1 MKKLT
6 LTLLGI
12 LSCIILLV
20 ACQGTHIYSF
30 VDESF
35 NKEVI
40 YDADNRLVDLTGLY
54 FVDQNSEEKTPVTS
68 DMVVSGGNTNTIGEN
83 QLVLS
88 HNSITTTFKYNV
100 YYKVEFVVN
109 GSVFDTILVENA
121 QEITL
126 PTETPS
132 ISGFAGWEDIPSSI
146 NDNIQINAKIK
157 LDIEPD
163 TPSLTELNAVY
174 GDTLANL
181 TLPSNSIGHFEF
193 IDDLTTTVGEVG
205 VNEFKVKFIPND
217 PLTYKEVEDV
227 VKVRVSQKE
236 VTIEVSNKTFT
247 YTGSEITL
255 PYTLSVPGLDVV
267 TQGIT
272 ATDVNEDGYFYSIKV
287 DDPNY
292 YGETSGFWYINKA
305 QVIVDVTPET
315 VTYDKIGSLGT
326 PEYKITSD
334 LDKSIIDSLNIRVS
348 YPTDI
353 ANAGEYDF
361 VCEYDE
367 AANTNVEVVFN
378 NAKLTVTKASY
389 EANDPEF
396 DTLYYGDTLT
406 NQNIHNVSGGHW
418 ELTNGDFY
426 LNQAGNI
433 VVNFTF
439 YPTDST
445 NYESYT
451 KDITITVNKKNV
463 QISITK
469 NIFTYDGMSH
479 SLEYEIIGLVDGD
492 DVPNVLGNESLTNV
506 GSINNINLVIDD
518 SNYSG
523 ELNGQR
529 LVIEKADPILT
540 KPELKATYLDTLSS
554 VVLPKGYKWNN
565 ENQRINNVGTLT
577 FIATYTP
584 EDTNN
589 YNILN
594 NVELEIE
601 VSKLTSTIETTSNEY
616 LFILD
621 GSSINI
627 SRPST
632 NNNETNIKTTYYLNG
647 DSVEDFNQ
655 AGTYI
660 VRYEVEETDHYLG
673 ATKEVMVYVVNLLN
687 LDNVTYEEGLTL
699 ADIKLGSD
707 ELGEWSWV
715 SVVSTLLNAGQNQ
728 QFRAKYQMANDLS
741 KETTLSVNIL
751 QKELTFNSVVDTFTY
766 DGEEHEVT
774 YELEVSG
781 IEVSRTNTTR
791 TNAGSQE
798 YTLTISDNN
807 YYGRYRG
814 TLTVNKAQVNVTI
827 NDIEVTYYPEYSFS
841 YNDDSYQKDG
851 IIYKDDE
858 LNISLYLDREYN
870 GVGSYDI
877 LGSYHN
883 ENYEVIFNKGTLTVN
898 VATPEVDVP
907 TISNT
912 IYYGD
917 KLGDILLNQTSDL
930 GEWSISDG
938 KEIILNSAN
947 ITNNNGLSK
956 VINVLF
962 TPNDITN
969 YETIKAQITVTINK
983 KTVTITGD
991 NVTVPYDGQE
1001 HGINVSV
1008 PSAIDDEYTLSG
1020 HIAKHINVDTYTY
1033 TVSLASDYYVADN
1046 ITVTLT
1052 IKKVDAKPSKT
1063 PENLSAVWN
1072 DSLTL
1077 NDISLSEY
1085 NDDNGTWSW
1094 KEASINLDVCETK
1107 SYNIVYT
1114 PIDEKNYNS
1123 VTVSVSVTVNKA
1135 EASVTADEEYI
1146 FMVDDDLILDNV
1158 KPSHSESEPTYNIT
1172 NEPSKYTVTITL
1184 PESEHYKKATTQT
1197 SVIVLAKEGIL
1208 ENVNNILTYGDD
1220 ISELTLPTSEYG
1232 EWHFE
1237 DTSPLGDVGH
1247 KARILVFKSNTS
1259 ELTYK
1264 YEIQIEVQQKEV
1276 EIVVDEHEFIYD
1288 GASHTIKYHVTGMVG
1303 DDSEPEVS
1311 GNISITN
1318 VSESKEVTLTVN
1330 TLNYKGSKV
1339 VKLTIKP
1346 ADITLTAD
1354 SYDIK
1359 YSEDNP
1365 KGTYKVTSGKFYNAD
1380 ESLSNIEVTL
1390 EESDNYN
1397 VGTYDYVITATNN
1410 NYNFTFVKGT
1420 LTVNKNKW
1428 NENVE
1433 VTNDITYGDKLSD
1446 IKLTNSSN
1454 GKWELNVDSLDTVIS
1469 VANGY
1474 VKLTITLE
1482 AKFTPNDETNY
1493 ETEYKNVTFTVNKK
1507 QVTIETT
1514 SDLNINYDG
1523 IGHGITVSVSGAIDD
1538 EYTLSGHEETYINAG
1553 SHNYTVSLESDY
1565 YEAISKEITL
1575 TINKVDDPNYTIPSD
1590 LAGTWNEK
1598 LNTITL
1604 PDNWTWDNPE
1614 ELIDGTTYSATY
1626 TPTNSNYN
1634 VKHET
1639 LTITVNRRTD
1649 ARISLKED
1657 SLTFIANSQDFITN
1671 VKNNVV
1677 IDKGEGQL
1685 VFVIKKDNEE
1695 VGTIIDVGTY
1705 EVTVYLSQ
1713 SAHYDETSPLSFK
1726 VTVTEGN
1733 INEYEYIGIYG
1744 NTLDTVYIPTSSTG
1758 KWSWETPDVVLGKP
1772 GTYEDEYKLLFTPTS
1787 GSEVTQETTVT
1798 VTVNKRPVTISVTDK
1813 EVTYNKTTQS
1823 LDDYSIN
1830 VLENDLNDET
1840 KYKVTIAGNTSGINV
1855 GKYTATYTLES
1866 KYYEASKVSKT
1877 LTINPKS
1884 VTITSTNTSMVYG
1897 NKVPE
1902 SVLSI
1907 EGVIKGDDLNVQI
1920 ANPTGVL
1927 NADSSYPYVITY
1939 DENSNYEVIVTP
1951 GKLTVRKATPEVDVP
1966 TISNTIYY
1974 GDTLG
1979 NIILNQTSDL
1989 GEWSISD
1996 DLGIVLNKDNITN
2009 NNGLSKVINV
2019 LFTPK
2024 DKINYETVTKQITI
2038 TINKKTV
2045 TIVGE
2050 NVTVPYDG
2058 DEHGINVS
2066 VPSAIDNEYTLSGHT
2081 AKYTNVGPYT
2091 YNVTLESDYYEASQ
2105 ITVYLTINKVDAKP
2119 SKTPENLSVVWNDSL
2134 TLNDISLSEYNDDNG
2149 TWSWEEASTNLD
2161 VCETKSYNAIYTPI
2175 DENNYN
2181 SVTVSVSVTVNK
2193 AEASVT
2199 ADKEY
2204 IFMVDDDLIL
2214 DNVKPS
2220 HSESTP
2226 EYSITN
2232 ESGSYEVT
2240 ITLPESE
2247 HYNEATTTTTV
2258 IVLAKEGIL
2267 ENANNILTYGDD
2279 ITKLELPTS
2288 EYGAWYFEDTSDL
2301 GDVGTKTRIV
2311 VFKSNT
2317 SELTYKYE
2325 IQIEV
2330 QQKEVEIVVD
2340 EHEFIYDGASHT
2352 IKYHVTGMVG
2362 DDSEPEV
2369 SGNISITNVSESKEV
2384 TLTVNTLNY
2393 KGSKVVKLTIK
2404 PADITLTADSYDIKY
2419 SEDNPKGTYKVT
2431 SGKFYNAD
2439 ESLSNIEVTLEE
2451 SDNYN
2456 VGTYDYVITA
2466 TNNNYNFTFVKGTL
2480 TVNKNKWN
2488 ENVEVTND
2496 ITYGDKLSDI
2506 KLTNS
2511 SNGKWELNVDS
2522 LDTVISVANGYVKLT
2537 ITLEAKFTPNDE
2549 TNYETEYKNVTF
2561 TVNKK
2566 QVTIETT
2573 SDLNINYDGIGHG
2586 ITVSVSGAIDDE
2598 YTLSGH
2604 TAKYTN
2610 ADTYEYN
2617 VSLESDYYEASPKE
2631 ITLTINKADPEY
2643 QVPQGLTA
2651 VYGDSLSSISLP
2663 KGFSFT
2669 NLDDKINKAPSYET
2683 TLTYTPTDTDNYN
2696 VIPNISVT
2704 INVTPADNDLQVNEY
2719 YIKMY
2724 KSVFYISDYFTDK
2737 INKSSSGKLTYNIES
2752 INNHGVYNIIIT
2764 QEETSEYKGITK
2776 EVTLIVIE
2784 SISTV
2789 SVTYGDAFSDINL
2802 SSEYGIL
2809 TVESNDLIT
2818 MDSTEATVKFTY
2830 NKNQAYTT
2838 TFNISLNVDKRTIYL
2853 NIIKDKYTYDATP
2866 HNVTY
2871 EIDNLVAEDKVE
2883 ILGNVEE
2890 TDAGSYGYKLTLT
2903 DDRYVLHDTYSGTL
2917 IIYKADLDINLKFDG
2932 SPSGITINN
2941 DNLHDGETLHSEYYV
2956 MNDEHQLSIGY
2967 TYYIKGTETNVY
2979 PTVNVT
2985 LDRFDNRIDLSNYLD
3000 NYGTYTYKFNVDDS
3014 NFNSFSTKVNFDI
3027 YIARLTTNSA
3037 DINYENITE
3046 TTENTIYKSYTSLD
3060 NAISAS
3066 QHAKESSYIFVYG
3079 NAVIG
3084 ELDNR
3089 NNDLVLGANTELY
3102 LPHEDMDNA
3111 SKYMNVDTAE
3121 VYLIEN
3127 GVKTGTDF
3135 ATSTNEKIRASYENY
3150 LNITIKQKLVVSG
3163 KITIGAARGSSNGA
3177 NGTQGEVCSNY
3188 AMLTLNAD
3196 LILDSAA
3203 KIYCFGYIVGSGTIT
3218 ANEGSYIYEPFA
3230 IYNWRGGN
3238 NASASYLVGKI
3249 VPFNEYKMHNIESTI
3264 IINKGANYYGIASIK
3279 TNSPDQWNSATYPLI
3294 GDGAIIELNSG
3305 HVKKYFDSN
3314 TNIVTLEIVGEGHDN
3329 SGQLTVASYDINTA
3343 GLYFGITH
3351 NLYIKVSSGS
3361 VFNITQYYK
3370 LLPGSSLIIDDGGI
3384 VNLSGKIIGY
3394 ENWEDAGLNPSNG
3407 NNGSYKYSTVYQ
3419 NAMILVNGTLN
3430 VSGGSLAGTI
3440 TSENQGAVL
3449 NLADASELS
3458 ITSKEGWGE
3467 KLIFFHETNTLTNTA
3482 KNIDQSNLSKTNY
3495 VYNGSMWVENSFTIN
3510 FHIDGEVEK
3519 RVIYQPFDNTTYTV
3533 TGNELT
3539 PDKEFYEFV
3548 GWYLDANF
3556 NTKFTTKTLNS
3567 GESIDL
3573 YAKFEETIYTI
3584 DYSVGLAVDD
3594 ETTTDITDKVDLP
3607 STISFTISDL
3617 PLTLEQA
3624 AYNNYFFD
3632 GWYVGSNK
3640 DGVKIDTITEDLLRE
3655 LLAQYGNNIPLYCE
3669 FKSSYTIV
3677 FDNNNDD
3684 VDIAIDNLESI
3695 NSASD
3700 VNIDDYNDKYL
3711 TYDSNSEYSKYFV
3724 GWYLD
3729 KDGTIPF
3736 TSDIVLADYAD
3747 NSTGIVTLYAKW
3759 LDKEYVVRYIAKIDG
3774 IERTDIFNQIQYYA
3788 AKNANIEIISDNIND
3803 YFETYNNVSNGIKYS
3818 FISGEWYDGN
3828 NTYYDGTSYTF
3839 TGASQTLT
3847 LYRNYNKYYLVT
3859 IDTSN
3864 ATVTMKDTDGT
3875 SYSNGSYILVDKQF
3889 TISVDYGGDE
3899 DRSITI
3905 TIDGN
3910 NQNYDSSTIYMATGP
3925 VNINASSSCLV
3936 EGTLITL
3943 ADGTT
3948 KKVEDI
3954 TSDDYLLVFNHESG
3968 KLDVAKVLFNDSESL
3983 AEYTIIN
3990 LKFSNGS
3997 IVRVVSEHGFFDLDL
4012 NKYVYITATNYRSYI
4027 GHKFYGLDGDYAGI
4041 EFVLTDAYLTKE
4053 TVRVYSPVAAYHLNY
4068 FTEGLLSMP
4077 GGIDGLFNIFEYD
4090 NNLQYD
4096 SELME
4101 ADITKYGLLDYSV
4114 FEGLVPY
4121 EVYLAFPA
4129 KYFNVAIGKGI
4140 LTWDDIYYLINRYSI
4155 YWT

>member
-146 NDNIQINAKIK
+146 SDNIQINAKIK

-205 VNEFKVKFIPND
+205 VNDFKVKFIPND

-236 VTIEVSNKTFT
+236 VTIDVSNKTFT

-292 YGETSGFWYINKA
+292 HGETSGFWYINKA

-315 VTYDKIGSLGT
+315 ITYDKIGSLGT

-367 AANTNVEVVFN
+367 TANTNVEVVFN

-469 NIFTYDGMSH
+469 NIFTYDGMPH

-492 DVPNVLGNESLTNV
+492 DVPNVLGNESLTNA
-506 GSINNINLVIDD
+506 GSINNINLVIEDA
-518 SNYSG
+518 NYSG

-529 LVIEKADPILT
+529 LVIEKANPILT

-554 VVLPKGYKWNN
+554 ITLPEGYKWNN

-601 VSKLTSTIETTSNEY
+601 VSKLTSTIETTNDEY

-632 NNNETNIKTTYYLNG
+632 NNNEANIKTTYYLSG
-647 DSVEDFNQ
+647 DSVEHFNQ

-673 ATKEVMVYVVNLLN
+673 ATKEVMVYVVNLLY

-715 SVVSTLLNAGQNQ
+715 SDVSTLLNAGQNQ

-827 NDIEVTYYPEYSFS
+827 NDVEVTYYPDYSFS

-877 LGSYHN
+877 LGNYDN
-883 ENYEVIFNKGTLTVN
+883 DNYEVIFNKGKLTVTK
-898 VATPEVDVP
+898 ATPEVDVP
-907 TISNT
+907 TISNK

-917 KLGDILLNQTSDL
+917 TLGNIILNQTSDL

-938 KEIILNSAN
+938 KEIVLNSVN

-962 TPNDITN
+962 TPKDITN
-969 YETIKAQITVTINK
+969 YETITVQITVTINK
-983 KTVTITGD
+983 KTVTIEGD

-1008 PSAIDDEYTLSG
+1008 PSAIDNEYTLSG
-1020 HIAKHINVDTYTY
+1020 HTAKYTNADTYEY
-1033 TVSLASDYYVADN
+1033 NVSLTSDYYVADN
-1046 ITVTLT
+1046 IIVTLT
-1052 IKKVDAKPSKT
+1052 INKVDAKPSKT

-1085 NDDNGTWSW
+1085 NDDNGTWLWEES
-1094 KEASINLDVCETK
+1094 STDLDVCETK

-1114 PIDEKNYNS
+1114 PKDEINYNS
-1123 VTVSVSVTVNKA
+1123 VALRVSVTVNKA
-1135 EASVTADEEYI
+1135 EASVTADKEYI

-1158 KPSHSESEPTYNIT
+1158 KPSHSESTPEYSIT
-1172 NEPSKYTVTITL
+1172 NTPGKHTVTITL
-1184 PESEHYKKATTQT
+1184 PESAHYNEATTT
-1197 SVIVLAKEGIL
+1197 TTVIVLAKEGIL

-1220 ISELTLPTSEYG
+1220 ISELTLPTSKYG
-1232 EWHFE
+1232 TWSFA
-1237 DTSPLGDVGH
+1237 DDSALGDVGH
-1247 KARILVFKSNTS
+1247 KTRILVFTAKSG
-1259 ELTYK
+1259 LTYE

-1303 DDSEPEVS
+1303 DDNAPEVL

-1365 KGTYKVTSGKFYNAD
+1365 KGTYKVTSGKFYNDD

-1390 EESDNYN
+1390 EESDNYI
-1397 VGTYDYVITATNN
+1397 VDTYDYVITATNN

-1446 IKLTNSSN
+1446 IKLTESIN

-1474 VKLTITLE
+1474 DKLTITLE
-1482 AKFTPNDETNY
+1482 AKFTPKDETNY
-1493 ETEYKNVTFTVNKK
+1493 ETECKNVTFTVNKK
-1507 QVTIETT
+1507 QVTIEPT

-1523 IGHGITVSVSGAIDD
+1523 DEHGITVSVSDAIDK
-1538 EYTLSGHEETYINAG
+1538 EYTLSGHTAKYTSADTYTYNV
-1553 SHNYTVSLESDY
+1553 TLESDY
-1565 YEAISKEITL
+1565 YEASPKEITL
-1575 TINKVDDPNYTIPSD
+1575 TINKVDDPNYTVPSN

-1598 LNTITL
+1598 LNTIKL
-1604 PDNWTWDNPE
+1604 PDNWTWDNKE
-1614 ELIDGTTYSATY
+1614 ELIDDGTTYSATY

-1649 ARISLKED
+1649 ASIRLIED
-1657 SLTFIANSQDFITN
+1657 SLTFIANSQDFISN

-1677 IDKGEGQL
+1677 IDKGEGEL
-1685 VFVIKKDNEE
+1685 VFVIKKDDEE
-1695 VGTIIDVGTY
+1695 VKNIIEVGTY
-1705 EVTVYLSQ
+1705 EVTVYLPQ
-1713 SAHYDETSPLSFK
+1713 SAHYIATSPLSFN
-1726 VTVTEGN
+1726 VTVIEGN
-1733 INEYEYIGIYG
+1733 IEEYEYTGIYG
-1744 NTLDTVYIPTSSTG
+1744 NTLDTVYIPTSSLG
-1758 KWSWETPDVVLGKP
+1758 KWEWETPDDVLSEP
-1772 GTYEDEYKLLFTPTS
+1772 GTPEYKLLFTPTG
-1787 GSEVTQETTVT
+1787 GSEVTQERTVT
-1798 VTVNKRPVTISVTDK
+1798 VTVNKRPVTISVSDK
-1813 EVTYNKTTQS
+1813 EVTYDKTTQS

-1840 KYKVTIAGNTSGINV
+1840 KYKVTVSGNTSGINA
-1855 GKYTATYTLES
+1855 GEYIATYTLES
-1866 KYYEASKVSKT
+1866 EYYEASEVSAT

-1884 VTITSTNTSMVYG
+1884 VTITSTDTSMVYG
-1897 NKVPE
+1897 SEVPE

-1920 ANPTGVL
+1920 ANPKGTL
-1927 NADSSYPYVITY
+1927 NAGSSYPYVITY
-1939 DENSNYEVIVTP
+1939 DESNENYEVTVTP
-1951 GKLTVRKATPEVDVP
+1951 GTLTVTKATPEVDVP

-1996 DLGIVLNKDNITN
+1996 HLATVLNKANITN

-2024 DKINYETVTKQITI
+2024 DIRNYETVTKQITI
-2038 TINKKTV
+2038 TINKKQV
-2045 TIVGE
+2045 TIVGD

-2058 DEHGINVS
+2058 QEHGIIVS
-2066 VPSAIDNEYTLSGHT
+2066 VPSAIDNEYTLSGNEETH
-2081 AKYTNVGPYT
+2081 TNVGTYK
-2091 YNVTLESDYYEASQ
+2091 YNVSLESDYYVASPKE
-2105 ITVYLTINKVDAKP
+2105 ITLTINKVDAKP

-2134 TLNDISLSEYNDDNG
+2134 ILNNISLSEYNDDNG
-2149 TWSWEEASTNLD
+2149 TWSWEESTDLD
-2161 VCETKSYNAIYTPI
+2161 VCETKSYNIVYTPK
-2175 DENNYN
+2175 DTTNYN
-2181 SVTVSVSVTVNK
+2181 SVTLSVSVTVNK

-2204 IFMVDDDLIL
+2204 IFMVSDDLIL

-2220 HSESTP
+2220 HSESEPT
-2226 EYSITN
+2226 YNITK
-2232 ESGSYEVT
+2232 EPGSYEVT
-2240 ITLPESE
+2240 ITLPESA
-2247 HYNEATTTTTV
+2247 HYKEATTQTSV

-2267 ENANNILTYGDD
+2267 ENVNNILTYGDD

-2288 EYGAWYFEDTSDL
+2288 EYGEWSFADDSAL
-2301 GDVGTKTRIV
+2301 GDVGHKTRIL

-2330 QQKEVEIVVD
+2330 QQKEVEISLTEKEYVYNGNNQTLEYELSIPGLNVD
-2340 EHEFIYDGASHT
+2340 TNG
-2352 IKYHVTGMVG
+2352 
-2362 DDSEPEV
+2362 
-2369 SGNISITNVSESKEV
+2369 ITQ
-2384 TLTVNTLNY
+2384 
-2393 KGSKVVKLTIK
+2393 I
-2404 PADITLTADSYDIKY
+2404 
-2419 SEDNPKGTYKVT
+2419 
-2431 SGKFYNAD
+2431 NAD
-2439 ESLSNIEVTLEE
+2439 
-2451 SDNYN
+2451 
-2456 VGTYDYVITA
+2456 TYDYSITINETNYCGEISGTWTINKASVVINIISETEEY
-2466 TNNNYNFTFVKGTL
+2466 TESYSPDLKYTISSGQIYNEDNLNIKLSLDKDYSGYGTYQISGTYNNSNYEVSFNDGTL
-2480 TVNKNKWN
+2480 TVNKGTLQGVINPEITKLVYGDSLTDELLINGDTRGVWSIDDRDARLNAGKQTINVTLKPKN
-2488 ENVEVTND
+2488 ENYNEYKTSITVNVER
-2496 ITYGDKLSDI
+2496 K
-2506 KLTNS
+2506 
-2511 SNGKWELNVDS
+2511 E
-2522 LDTVISVANGYVKLT
+2522 LT
-2537 ITLEAKFTPNDE
+2537 ITVTKNEFT
-2549 TNYETEYKNVTF
+2549 
-2561 TVNKK
+2561 
-2566 QVTIETT
+2566 
-2573 SDLNINYDGIGHG
+2573 YDGNPHNVEYEVTGMVYG
-2586 ITVSVSGAIDDE
+2586 DSKPTVLGDESITYVSDSKDITLTIDTE
-2598 YTLSGH
+2598 
-2604 TAKYTN
+2604 N
-2610 ADTYEYN
+2610 
-2617 VSLESDYYEASPKE
+2617 YYGEAS
-2631 ITLTINKADPEY
+2631 TSLTINKADPEY
-2643 QVPQGLTA
+2643 QAPQDLTA
-2651 VYGDSLSSISLP
+2651 VYGDSLSNIALP
-2663 KGFSFT
+2663 EGFSFT
-2669 NLDDKINKAPSYET
+2669 NLDDKINKAPLYET
-2683 TLTYTPTDTDNYN
+2683 TLKYTPTDINNYN
-2696 VIPNISVT
+2696 VISNINVT

-2719 YIKMY
+2719 YIEMFV
-2724 KSVFYISDYFTDK
+2724 SQFYIDGYFKDK
-2737 INKSSSGKLTYNIES
+2737 IKSSSDGVLSYDRSS
-2752 INNHGVYNIIIT
+2752 ITSNGVYNITIT
-2764 QEETSEYKGITK
+2764 QEETPEYKGITK

-2784 SISTV
+2784 SIKEV
-2789 SVTYGDAFSDINL
+2789 FGTYGDAFSVINL
-2802 SSEYGIL
+2802 SSEYGTI
-2809 TVESNDLIT
+2809 TVKNSGSIT
-2818 MDSTEATVKFTY
+2818 MGSKNVTIKFTY
-2830 NKNQAYTT
+2830 NKNEVYTS
-2838 TFNISLNVDKRTIYL
+2838 TFEIPLTVNKRTIYL
-2853 NIIKDKYTYDATP
+2853 QNIVNHYTYDASE
-2866 HNVTY
+2866 HSVTFVVANLIFGD
-2871 EIDNLVAEDKVE
+2871 EITISGNAKGTTVDKYPY
-2883 ILGNVEE
+2883 N
-2890 TDAGSYGYKLTLT
+2890 LTLT
-2903 DDRYVLHDTYSGTL
+2903 DDRYELDKNYSGNL
-2917 IIYKADLDINLKFDG
+2917 EIHPADLEIRLEWDG
-2932 SPSGITINN
+2932 GSRVIDG

-2956 MNDEHQLSIGY
+2956 MNDKHQLSIGY
-2967 TYYIKGTETNVY
+2967 TYYIKGTETNVS

-2985 LDRFDNRIDLSNYLD
+2985 LDRFKSNIGLSNYLD

-3014 NFNSFSTKVNFDI
+3014 NFNSLSTSVKFDI
-3027 YIARLTTNSA
+3027 YIAKLTTSTSLDHDTNEGTA
-3037 DINYENITE
+3037 
-3046 TTENTIYKSYTSLD
+3046 YTSLD
-3060 NAISAS
+3060 KAIEAS
-3066 QHAKESSYIFVYG
+3066 QNMTSQSYIYVYG
-3079 NAVIG
+3079 DAVIG
-3084 ELDNR
+3084 ESDSTLI
-3089 NNDLVLGANTELY
+3089 LGAKTELY
-3102 LPHEDMDNA
+3102 LPYSNTEGYEEYGVSTGLSD
-3111 SKYMNVDTAE
+3111 SKYTSPQL
-3121 VYLIEN
+3121 YL
-3127 GVKTGTDF
+3127 T
-3135 ATSTNEKIRASYENY
+3135 
-3150 LNITIKQKLVVSG
+3150 ITISQNVRFTVYG
-3163 KITIGAARGSSNGA
+3163 KITIGGYRSQNTATKQNVISVGYSQIVNNGVIELY
-3177 NGTQGEVCSNY
+3177 GI
-3188 AMLTLNAD
+3188 LNA
-3196 LILDSAA
+3196 
-3203 KIYCFGYIVGSGTIT
+3203 FGYILQGDENQGQLVVHDTGIV
-3218 ANEGSYIYEPFA
+3218 YEPF
-3230 IYNWRGGN
+3230 IINNWRGGS
-3238 NASASYLVGKI
+3238 SAAGVYGVNTGWDILGSTYGKDGDI
-3249 VPFNEYKMHNIESTI
+3249 VPFNEYYMDKIQTTVTFEKGSKWIGYAAIWTQEGQTGWNTTNYNIIGDSSSLLEIQDGNIIKQYNVDKGKTYL
-3264 IINKGANYYGIASIK
+3264 IINGTVSDHYGALSIK
-3279 TNSPDQWNSATYPLI
+3279 VVIDITLSTEHVYFAIPYTLGFIVENGAT
-3294 GDGAIIELNSG
+3294 LNINY
-3305 HVKKYFDSN
+3305 KY
-3314 TNIVTLEIVGEGHDN
+3314 
-3329 SGQLTVASYDINTA
+3329 
-3343 GLYFGITH
+3343 
-3351 NLYIKVSSGS
+3351 KM
-3361 VFNITQYYK
+3361 
-3370 LLPGSSLIIDDGGI
+3370 LPGSSLEIKEGGTVNINQNGKLIVYKDFKETTPESTKYPNDKAEPKLIVDGVLNVYGGFAGIATSTETGILNLTNASSLELDSKDGYGTKNPEINVNDILGAAGGI
-3384 VNLSGKIIGY
+3384 LGGEELFYCNVTSWQKLAAYNAQALDITVNWDTSG
-3394 ENWEDAGLNPSNG
+3394 NLPSVLDP
-3407 NNGSYKYSTVYQ
+3407 YK
-3419 NAMILVNGTLN
+3419 L
-3430 VSGGSLAGTI
+3430 
-3440 TSENQGAVL
+3440 
-3449 NLADASELS
+3449 
-3458 ITSKEGWGE
+3458 E
-3467 KLIFFHETNTLTNTA
+3467 K
-3482 KNIDQSNLSKTNY
+3482 KQY
-3495 VYNGSMWVENSFTIN
+3495 VWNGSMWVEGELLVSFDTNGYVDVSAMGVTNN
-3510 FHIDGEVEK
+3510 FVLSQNNLPLGDNYYVTHNNVNYRFMGWYYNDQLVE
-3519 RVIYQPFDNTTYTV
+3519 NLTV
-3533 TGNELT
+3533 TKNITLTAKWEVVEEKLYSITFTDVLGNQTVEYYT
-3539 PDKEFYEFV
+3539 EGATV
-3548 GWYLDANF
+3548 
-3556 NTKFTTKTLNS
+3556 TLPTQTYDS
-3567 GESIDL
+3567 
-3573 YAKFEETIYTI
+3573 KQQIYF
-3584 DYSVGLAVDD
+3584 SN
-3594 ETTTDITDKVDLP
+3594 TDIRERYVVNGVTYDIIGYSNSSYQYG
-3607 STISFTISDL
+3607 STI
-3617 PLTLEQA
+3617 
-3624 AYNNYFFD
+3624 
-3632 GWYVGSNK
+3632 
-3640 DGVKIDTITEDLLRE
+3640 TITEDINLE
-3655 LLAQYGNNIPLYCE
+3655 LNYSKVDYFEVNIVGVYATEGKVAEKKDIVKTIYVIAGTILDISKIEGHECSTDYKYEQGTNGIFGIGKKYGE
-3669 FKSSYTIV
+3669 VTM
-3677 FDNNNDD
+3677 ND
-3684 VDIAIDNLESI
+3684 VHSVTVNESI
-3695 NSASD
+3695 N
-3700 VNIDDYNDKYL
+3700 I
-3711 TYDSNSEYSKYFV
+3711 YF
-3724 GWYLD
+3724 
-3729 KDGTIPF
+3729 DGGR
-3736 TSDIVLADYAD
+3736 A
-3747 NSTGIVTLYAKW
+3747 
-3759 LDKEYVVRYIAKIDG
+3759 
-3774 IERTDIFNQIQYYA
+3774 
-3788 AKNANIEIISDNIND
+3788 
-3803 YFETYNNVSNGIKYS
+3803 
-3818 FISGEWYDGN
+3818 
-3828 NTYYDGTSYTF
+3828 
-3839 TGASQTLT
+3839 
-3847 LYRNYNKYYLVT
+3847 
-3859 IDTSN
+3859 
-3864 ATVTMKDTDGT
+3864 
-3875 SYSNGSYILVDKQF
+3875 
-3889 TISVDYGGDE
+3889 
-3899 DRSITI
+3899 
-3905 TIDGN
+3905 
-3910 NQNYDSSTIYMATGP
+3910 
-3925 VNINASSSCLV
+3925 
-3936 EGTLITL
+3936 
-3943 ADGTT
+3943 
-3948 KKVEDI
+3948 
-3954 TSDDYLLVFNHESG
+3954 
-3968 KLDVAKVLFNDSESL
+3968 
-3983 AEYTIIN
+3983 
-3990 LKFSNGS
+3990 
-3997 IVRVVSEHGFFDLDL
+3997 
-4012 NKYVYITATNYRSYI
+4012 
-4027 GHKFYGLDGDYAGI
+4027 
-4041 EFVLTDAYLTKE
+4041 
-4053 TVRVYSPVAAYHLNY
+4053 
-4068 FTEGLLSMP
+4068 
-4077 GGIDGLFNIFEYD
+4077 
-4090 NNLQYD
+4090 
-4096 SELME
+4096 
-4101 ADITKYGLLDYSV
+4101 
-4114 FEGLVPY
+4114 
-4121 EVYLAFPA
+4121 
-4129 KYFNVAIGKGI
+4129 
-4140 LTWDDIYYLINRYSI
+4140 
-4155 YWT
+4155 

>member
-236 VTIEVSNKTFT
+236 VTIDVSNKTFT

-255 PYTLSVPGLDVV
+255 PYTLSVPSLDVV
-267 TQGIT
+267 TQGIK

-315 VTYDKIGSLGT
+315 ITYDKIGSLGT

-492 DVPNVLGNESLTNV
+492 DVPNVLGNKSLINA
-506 GSINNINLVIDD
+506 GSINNIDLVIDD

-529 LVIEKADPILT
+529 LVIEKADPILN

-554 VVLPKGYKWNN
+554 VVLPEGYKWNN

-594 NVELEIE
+594 NVELEVE
-601 VSKLTSTIETTSNEY
+601 VSKLASTIETVSNEY

-673 ATKEVMVYVVNLLN
+673 ATKEVTVYVVNLLN

-715 SVVSTLLNAGQNQ
+715 SDVSTLLNAGQNQ

-741 KETTLSVNIL
+741 KETTVSVNIL
-751 QKELTFNSVVDTFTY
+751 QKELTFDSVVDTFTY

-791 TNAGSQE
+791 TNAGTQE

-807 YYGRYRG
+807 YYGRYKG

-827 NDIEVTYYPEYSFS
+827 NDVEVTYYPEYSFS

-870 GVGSYDI
+870 GVGSYNI

-938 KEIILNSAN
+938 KEIVLNSAN

-962 TPNDITN
+962 TPNDTTN

-983 KTVTITGD
+983 KTVTIVGED
-991 NVTVPYDGQE
+991 VTVPYDGDE

-1008 PSAIDDEYTLSG
+1008 PSAIDNEYTLSG

-1033 TVSLASDYYVADN
+1033 NVTLESDYYEASPKE
-1046 ITVTLT
+1046 IILT
-1052 IKKVDAKPSKT
+1052 INKVDAKPSKT
-1063 PENLSAVWN
+1063 PENLSVVWN
-1072 DSLTL
+1072 DSLIL

-1094 KEASINLDVCETK
+1094 EESTDLDVCETK
-1107 SYNIVYT
+1107 SYNAIYT
-1114 PIDEKNYNS
+1114 PIDGKNYNS
-1123 VTVSVSVTVNKA
+1123 VTLSVSVTVNKA
-1135 EASVTADEEYI
+1135 EASVTADKEYI
-1146 FMVDDDLILDNV
+1146 FMVGDDLILDNV

-1172 NEPSKYTVTITL
+1172 KEPGSYEVTITL

-1208 ENVNNILTYGDD
+1208 ENANNILTYGDD

-1232 EWHFE
+1232 AWSFA
-1237 DTSPLGDVGH
+1237 DDSALGDVGA
-1247 KARILVFKSNTS
+1247 KTRILVFTAKSG
-1259 ELTYK
+1259 LTYK
-1264 YEIQIEVQQKEV
+1264 YEIQIEVEQKEV
-1276 EIVVDEHEFIYD
+1276 EIVVDEYEFIYD

-1339 VKLTIKP
+1339 VNLTIKP

-1365 KGTYKVTSGKFYNAD
+1365 KGTYKVTSGKFYNDD

-1420 LTVNKNKW
+1420 LTITKATP
-1428 NENVE
+1428 E
-1433 VTNDITYGDKLSD
+1433 VDVPTISNTIYYGDTLGNIILNQTSDLGEWSIGDHLATVLNKDNITNNNGLSKV
-1446 IKLTNSSN
+1446 I
-1454 GKWELNVDSLDTVIS
+1454 NVL
-1469 VANGY
+1469 
-1474 VKLTITLE
+1474 
-1482 AKFTPNDETNY
+1482 FTPKDKTNY
-1493 ETEYKNVTFTVNKK
+1493 ETITAQITVTINKK
-1507 QVTIETT
+1507 TVTIEGENV
-1514 SDLNINYDG
+1514 SVNYNG
-1523 IGHGITVSVSGAIDD
+1523 QKHGITVSVSGAIDD
-1538 EYTLSGHEETYINAG
+1538 KYTLSGHTTTYTDADTYEYI
-1553 SHNYTVSLESDY
+1553 VSLESDY
-1565 YEAISKEITL
+1565 YVADSITVTL
-1575 TINKVDDPNYTIPSD
+1575 TINKVDDPNYTVPSD
-1590 LAGTWNEK
+1590 LAGIWHER

-1614 ELIDGTTYSATY
+1614 ELIDGISYNATY

-1649 ARISLKED
+1649 ASISLKED
-1657 SLTFIANSQDFITN
+1657 SLTFIADSQDFITN

-1677 IDKGEGQL
+1677 INKGEGKL
-1685 VFVIKKDNEE
+1685 VFVIKKDNKE
-1695 VGTIIDVGTY
+1695 VESIIEAGTY
-1705 EVTVYLSQ
+1705 KVTVYLPQ
-1713 SAHYDETSPLSFK
+1713 SVHYDETSHLSFD
-1726 VTVTEGN
+1726 VIVTEGN
-1733 INEYEYIGIYG
+1733 IEEYKYTGIYG
-1744 NTLDTVYIPTSSTG
+1744 NTLDTVNIPTSSTC
-1758 KWSWETPDVVLGKP
+1758 KWEWETPNVVLGKP
-1772 GTYEDEYKLLFTPTS
+1772 GTYEYTLSFKPTG
-1787 GSEVTQETTVT
+1787 GSEVTQTTTVT

-1830 VLENDLNDET
+1830 VLKNDLNDET
-1840 KYKVTIAGNTSGINV
+1840 KYKVTISGNTSGINA

-1866 KYYEASKVSKT
+1866 EYYEASEVSKT

-1907 EGVIKGDDLNVQI
+1907 EGVIEGDNLNVQI

-1927 NADSSYPYVITY
+1927 NAGSSYPYVITY
-1939 DENSNYEVIVTP
+1939 DKNNNYEVIVTP
-1951 GKLTVRKATPEVDVP
+1951 GKLTVTKATPKVDVP

-1979 NIILNQTSDL
+1979 DIELNQTSAL

-2019 LFTPK
+2019 LFTPN
-2024 DKINYETVTKQITI
+2024 DITNYETIKAQITI

-2045 TIVGE
+2045 TITGE

-2081 AKYTNVGPYT
+2081 DKHSDADTYE
-2091 YNVTLESDYYEASQ
+2091 YNVSLTSDYYVADN

-2119 SKTPENLSVVWNDSL
+2119 SKRPENLSAVWNDSL

-2161 VCETKSYNAIYTPI
+2161 VCETKSYNIVYTPT

-2193 AEASVT
+2193 AEASIT
-2199 ADKEY
+2199 ADEEY
-2204 IFMVDDDLIL
+2204 IFMVDDDLKL
-2214 DNVKPS
+2214 DNVQPS

-2232 ESGSYEVT
+2232 TPGKHTVT

-2247 HYNEATTTTTV
+2247 HYKKATTTTTV

-2288 EYGAWYFEDTSDL
+2288 EYGTWSFADDSAL
-2301 GDVGTKTRIV
+2301 GDVGTKTRMV
-2311 VFKSNT
+2311 VFT
-2317 SELTYKYE
+2317 SQLGLTYEYE

-2330 QQKEVEIVVD
+2330 QKKEVEISLTEKEYV
-2340 EHEFIYDGASHT
+2340 YN
-2352 IKYHVTGMVG
+2352 G
-2362 DDSEPEV
+2362 D
-2369 SGNISITNVSESKEV
+2369 NQ
-2384 TLTVNTLNY
+2384 
-2393 KGSKVVKLTIK
+2393 
-2404 PADITLTADSYDIKY
+2404 
-2419 SEDNPKGTYKVT
+2419 
-2431 SGKFYNAD
+2431 
-2439 ESLSNIEVTLEE
+2439 TLEFE
-2451 SDNYN
+2451 LSIPGLN
-2456 VGTYDYVITA
+2456 VVTNGITQINANTYDYSITINETNYFGKISGTWTINKASVVIKITSE
-2466 TNNNYNFTFVKGTL
+2466 TEEYTESYSPDLKYTISSGQIYNEDNLNIKLSLDKDYSGYGTYQISGTYNNSNYEVSFNVGTL
-2480 TVNKNKWN
+2480 TVNKGTLEDVINPEIIKLVYGDNLTDELLINGDTRGVWSIDDKGIKLNAGEHTINVTLKPTNSNYN
-2488 ENVEVTND
+2488 EYKTSITVNVER
-2496 ITYGDKLSDI
+2496 K
-2506 KLTNS
+2506 
-2511 SNGKWELNVDS
+2511 E
-2522 LDTVISVANGYVKLT
+2522 LT
-2537 ITLEAKFTPNDE
+2537 ITVTENEFTYDGKPHNVEYEVTGMVYGDSKPTVLGDESIKNVLESKDIILTID
-2549 TNYETEYKNVTF
+2549 TDNYYGETETF
-2561 TVNKK
+2561 
-2566 QVTIETT
+2566 
-2573 SDLNINYDGIGHG
+2573 
-2586 ITVSVSGAIDDE
+2586 
-2598 YTLSGH
+2598 
-2604 TAKYTN
+2604 
-2610 ADTYEYN
+2610 
-2617 VSLESDYYEASPKE
+2617 
-2631 ITLTINKADPEY
+2631 LTINKADPEY
-2643 QVPQGLTA
+2643 QAPQDLTA
-2651 VYGDSLSSISLP
+2651 VYGDSLSNIRLP
-2663 KGFSFT
+2663 EGFSFT

-2683 TLTYTPTDTDNYN
+2683 TLKYTPTDINNYN
-2696 VIPNISVT
+2696 VISNINVT

-2719 YIKMY
+2719 YIEMFV
-2724 KSVFYISDYFTDK
+2724 SQFFIDVYFKDK
-2737 INKSSSGKLTYNIES
+2737 IKSSSDGVLSYNLSS
-2752 INNHGVYNIIIT
+2752 INSDGVYNITIT
-2764 QEETSEYKGITK
+2764 QEETPEYKGITK

-2784 SISTV
+2784 NIQQASG
-2789 SVTYGDAFSDINL
+2789 TYGYAFSEIKL
-2802 SSEYGIL
+2802 SSKYGTI
-2809 TVESNDLIT
+2809 TVENSGLIT
-2818 MDSTEATVKFTY
+2818 MGSKNVTIRFTY
-2830 NKNQAYTT
+2830 NENEVYTA
-2838 TFNISLNVDKRTIYL
+2838 TFPISLEVNKRTIYL
-2853 NIIKDKYTYDATP
+2853 QDIVDHYTYDASE
-2866 HNVTY
+2866 HSVTY
-2871 EIDNLVAEDKVE
+2871 KIDNLVSGDEITISGNAKGTTVDKYPY
-2883 ILGNVEE
+2883 N
-2890 TDAGSYGYKLTLT
+2890 LTLT
-2903 DDRYVLHDTYSGTL
+2903 DDRYELGETYSGNL
-2917 IIYKADLDINLKFDG
+2917 VINPADLEIRLEWDGGSTVIDGNNLY
-2932 SPSGITINN
+2932 N
-2941 DNLHDGETLHSEYYV
+2941 GETLHSEYYV

-2967 TYYIKGTETNVY
+2967 TYYIKGTETKVY

-2985 LDRFDNRIDLSNYLD
+2985 LDRFKSNIGLSNYID
-3000 NYGTYTYKFNVDDS
+3000 NYGTYTYTFNVDDK
-3014 NFNSFSTKVNFDI
+3014 NFDSLSTSVKFDI
-3027 YIARLTTNSA
+3027 YIAKLTNS
-3037 DINYENITE
+3037 
-3046 TTENTIYKSYTSLD
+3046 KSLDHDTNGGTAYTSLD
-3060 NAISAS
+3060 EAIIAS
-3066 QHAKESSYIFVYG
+3066 QNTSSQSYIYVYG
-3079 NAVIG
+3079 DALIG
-3084 ELDNR
+3084 ELYDE
-3089 NNDLVLGANTELY
+3089 LTLGANTELY
-3102 LPHEDMDNA
+3102 LPHNA
-3111 SKYMNVDTAE
+3111 SVTEWLDYNPSTGKSNAALDVNNVQISSTITKY
-3121 VYLIEN
+3121 
-3127 GVKTGTDF
+3127 
-3135 ATSTNEKIRASYENY
+3135 
-3150 LNITIKQKLVVSG
+3150 ITITILEGTQLTVDG
-3163 KITIGAARGSSNGA
+3163 DFTIGADRGQNAGA
-3177 NGTQGEVCSNY
+3177 SGSGSIEADTRSGYSEV
-3188 AMLTLNAD
+3188 
-3196 LILDSAA
+3196 ILED
-3203 KIYCFGYIVGSGTIT
+3203 KVQVIVNRYIRCYGYIRGTGEIIANSG
-3218 ANEGSYIYEPFA
+3218 ASIYEPFVITDWPGATKAGGVYGGKNSNRNENNRVPFSQFEVRHIEVKTTIKHGANLIGLVA
-3230 IYNWRGGN
+3230 IYT
-3238 NASASYLVGKI
+3238 SKQTVI
-3249 VPFNEYKMHNIESTI
+3249 ITI
-3264 IINKGANYYGIASIK
+3264 DAR
-3279 TNSPDQWNSATYPLI
+3279 WNTTTYPLI
-3294 GDGAIIELNSG
+3294 GAGAILEAT
-3305 HVKKYFDSN
+3305 DSSSYIVIDYN
-3314 TNIVTLEIVGEGHDN
+3314 DITEQTNIQIFGNVMDNYGSLDVSVIEGILDLQMSTQN
-3329 SGQLTVASYDINTA
+3329 
-3343 GLYFGITH
+3343 LYFPISYKMDIEVMPGAT
-3351 NLYIKVSSGS
+3351 
-3361 VFNITQYYK
+3361 FNINQKYK
-3370 LLPGSSLIIDDGGI
+3370 MMPGSEFYVHQGAT
-3384 VNLSGKIIGY
+3384 VN
-3394 ENWEDAGLNPSNG
+3394 
-3407 NNGSYKYSTVYQ
+3407 
-3419 NAMILVNGTLN
+3419 VNGTIIVYKDYTDKNTGIPLYPSTYPN
-3430 VSGGSLAGTI
+3430 AKFTNAGTVIVNGGLAGVI
-3440 TSENQGAVL
+3440 LGEDDAILDLSNASSL
-3449 NLADASELS
+3449 NL
-3458 ITSKEGWGE
+3458 ISKEGISSAGAKDLLGSTEMDTFSAVQNLYAYNVSANSVSVDWSSINLGDSPSILNSY
-3467 KLIFFHETNTLTNTA
+3467 KLEN
-3482 KNIDQSNLSKTNY
+3482 KQY
-3495 VYNGSMWVENSFTIN
+3495 VWNGSMWVENIFSVN
-3510 FHIDGEVEK
+3510 IDSN
-3519 RVIYQPFDNTTYTV
+3519 IDY
-3533 TGNELT
+3533 
-3539 PDKEFYEFV
+3539 
-3548 GWYLDANF
+3548 
-3556 NTKFTTKTLNS
+3556 
-3567 GESIDL
+3567 GESSITGSFGTVINENNLPIPVGATTQIDNVFYSL
-3573 YAKFEETIYTI
+3573 EGYYTDSTYNNKLSSITIGTSSITIYAKWVVSEKNIYSITFTDVLGNQTVEYYTEGATLTLPTQTYDSKQQI
-3584 DYSVGLAVDD
+3584 YFSN
-3594 ETTTDITDKVDLP
+3594 TDIRNCYVVNGVAYDIMGYSNSSYQYG
-3607 STISFTISDL
+3607 STI
-3617 PLTLEQA
+3617 
-3624 AYNNYFFD
+3624 
-3632 GWYVGSNK
+3632 
-3640 DGVKIDTITEDLLRE
+3640 TITEDINLE
-3655 LLAQYGNNIPLYCE
+3655 LNYSKVDYFEIKVYEVKHESGILGSNVGAKNVATVVDTVYVKAGITLDLSNFLGPHCGISYSDEEDWFGNVTG
-3669 FKSSYTIV
+3669 YTI
-3677 FDNNNDD
+3677 
-3684 VDIAIDNLESI
+3684 
-3695 NSASD
+3695 
-3700 VNIDDYNDKYL
+3700 K
-3711 TYDSNSEYSKYFV
+3711 
-3724 GWYLD
+3724 
-3729 KDGTIPF
+3729 
-3736 TSDIVLADYAD
+3736 YAD
-3747 NSTGIVTLYAKW
+3747 NDQLEV
-3759 LDKEYVVRYIAKIDG
+3759 
-3774 IERTDIFNQIQYYA
+3774 
-3788 AKNANIEIISDNIND
+3788 
-3803 YFETYNNVSNGIKYS
+3803 
-3818 FISGEWYDGN
+3818 DGN
-3828 NTYYDGTSYTF
+3828 
-3839 TGASQTLT
+3839 
-3847 LYRNYNKYYLVT
+3847 
-3859 IDTSN
+3859 
-3864 ATVTMKDTDGT
+3864 
-3875 SYSNGSYILVDKQF
+3875 
-3889 TISVDYGGDE
+3889 
-3899 DRSITI
+3899 
-3905 TIDGN
+3905 
-3910 NQNYDSSTIYMATGP
+3910 
-3925 VNINASSSCLV
+3925 
-3936 EGTLITL
+3936 
-3943 ADGTT
+3943 
-3948 KKVEDI
+3948 
-3954 TSDDYLLVFNHESG
+3954 
-3968 KLDVAKVLFNDSESL
+3968 
-3983 AEYTIIN
+3983 
-3990 LKFSNGS
+3990 
-3997 IVRVVSEHGFFDLDL
+3997 
-4012 NKYVYITATNYRSYI
+4012 
-4027 GHKFYGLDGDYAGI
+4027 
-4041 EFVLTDAYLTKE
+4041 KE
-4053 TVRVYSPVAAYHLNY
+4053 
-4068 FTEGLLSMP
+4068 
-4077 GGIDGLFNIFEYD
+4077 
-4090 NNLQYD
+4090 
-4096 SELME
+4096 
-4101 ADITKYGLLDYSV
+4101 
-4114 FEGLVPY
+4114 
-4121 EVYLAFPA
+4121 
-4129 KYFNVAIGKGI
+4129 
-4140 LTWDDIYYLINRYSI
+4140 IYYGA
-4155 YWT
+4155 